1 MQILKDEQFSPSC
14 LELEITENEFVSNS
28 NDHLAQLKRLAQSG
42 ITIAIDDFGSG
53 YASIQYI
60 KKLPVNKIK
69 LDKSFIDNLPY
80 SETDSVIVKATID
93 MAHTL
98 KLGVIAEGI
107 ETKEQL
113 QALIEMG
120 CDDGQGYLFSKPLT
134 PEVIAQF
141 VKSG

>member
-1 MQILKDEQFSPSC
+1 
-14 LELEITENEFVSNS
+14 
-28 NDHLAQLKRLAQSG
+28 
-42 ITIAIDDFGSG
+42 
-53 YASIQYI
+53 
-60 KKLPVNKIK
+60 
-69 LDKSFIDNLPY
+69 
-80 SETDSVIVKATID
+80 

>member
-1 MQILKDEQFSPSC
+1 M
-14 LELEITENEFVSNS
+14 
-28 NDHLAQLKRLAQSG
+28 
-42 ITIAIDDFGSG
+42 
-53 YASIQYI
+53 
-60 KKLPVNKIK
+60 
-69 LDKSFIDNLPY
+69 
-80 SETDSVIVKATID
+80 ETDSVIVKATID